1 MINPYSCDRCN
12 RKYDWTISDRLRAVT
27 RHEVG
32 DFVLAL
38 RIAHD
43 SQCPFPRRL
52 VVAYGAPGGQVTSGL
67 TPQPLG

>member
-27 RHEVG
+27 RHDVA
-32 DFVLAL
+32 DFVVAL

-43 SQCPFPRRL
+43 SQCPFPRAL
-52 VVAYGAPGGQVTSGL
+52 VAYDALGTKVTSSL
-67 TPQPLG
+67 TPQPLS

>member
-27 RHEVG
+27 RHEVA
-32 DFVLAL
+32 DFVVAL

-52 VVAYGAPGGQVTSGL
+52 VAYDAPGTEVTSSL
-67 TPQPLG
+67 TPQPLS